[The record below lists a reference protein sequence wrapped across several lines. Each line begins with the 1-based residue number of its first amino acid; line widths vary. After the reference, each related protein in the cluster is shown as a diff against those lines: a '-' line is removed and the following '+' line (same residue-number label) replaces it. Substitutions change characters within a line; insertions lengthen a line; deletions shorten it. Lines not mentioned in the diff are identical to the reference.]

1 MSQEQKAKSY
11 LEVLQ
16 DLGIKTA
23 RGTITNSSRGFW
35 GGVTDDG
42 TIVVTAW
49 DDSRPKG
56 ESYYEVKRPR
66 RANGGLQAAWD
77 DRRVQTGTAVRLII
91 LEPLDRSIAYG
102 KKGRKV
108 KSAMLMPGFWRISE
122 HAPDDGGDQPIM
134 RVRSV

>member
-1 MSQEQKAKSY
+1 MSQEQKAKTY
-11 LEVLQ
+11 LQILQ
-16 DLGIKTA
+16 ELGVRTS
-23 RGTITNSSRGFW
+23 RGTITESSRGFW

-49 DDSRPKG
+49 DDSRPNG
-56 ESYYEVKRPR
+56 ENYYEFKRPR
-66 RANGGLQAAWD
+66 RTNGGLQAAWD
-77 DRRVQTGTAVRLII
+77 DGRVRVGSDVRLII

-108 KSAMLMPGFWRISE
+108 KSAKLMQGAWYISE

-134 RVRSV
+134 RVRRK